1 MFHLNFHINAGERF
15 SLHSFRLAFNLRVCS
30 TLFERRKDERA
41 NLISEWEA
49 VKIRHDRIL
58 MHTPREKKTLF
69 SNSTHTHTRQQK
81 KKETNFFLSVDRCY
95 RMWHFVCIFPYR
107 LFMDIFFFAL
117 VAFWYDAAISWGSFV
132 RSMWLYSNLNI
143 SLSLALLA
151 STSRSLSL
159 FCSKFEMD
167 RFQKRLRDKCGISK
181 SKIILSWIQYTRLQ
195 TNTHSLTD
203 RDLNWRRRCLMHN
216 SRNRI
221 IVK

>member
-1 MFHLNFHINAGERF
+1 MRSGKNTTWQDSHAYTE
-15 SLHSFRLAFNLRVCS
+15 
-30 TLFERRKDERA
+30 
-41 NLISEWEA
+41 
-49 VKIRHDRIL
+49 
-58 MHTPREKKTLF
+58 REKNPFFELD
-69 SNSTHTHTRQQK
+69 THTHTRQQK

-143 SLSLALLA
+143 SLSL
-151 STSRSLSL
+151 SLSSSRL
-159 FCSKFEMD
+159 LVLSFAQSSKWTVFKSGCEMNVE
-167 RFQKRLRDKCGISK
+167 FQNQK
-181 SKIILSWIQYTRLQ
+181 SSSLEYNIRVCKQ
-195 TNTHSLTD
+195 THTHSLTD